1 MHDLKAFLT
10 GKVIPLNE
18 VEDQVFSAG
27 VMGEGLAI
35 WPEND
40 TLCAPAKGT
49 VTMLTDTRH
58 AIGMT
63 LENGMEI
70 LLHVGLDTVEMNGDG
85 FTYLVSENQKVEAGT
100 ALIRFDREKIK
111 AAGHPDVTVCIV
123 TDQADV
129 EQVNFHTGMNA
140 ESGKTVIA
148 EF

>member
-1 MHDLKAFLT
+1 
-10 GKVIPLNE
+10 
-18 VEDQVFSAG
+18 
-27 VMGEGLAI
+27 MGDGIAI
-35 WPEND
+35 RPEND

-58 AIGMT
+58 AIGLT

-85 FTYLVSENQKVEAGT
+85 FTYLADENQKVEAGT
-100 ALIRFDREKIK
+100 PLIRFDREKIK

-129 EQVNFHTGMNA
+129 AQVNFHTGMKA